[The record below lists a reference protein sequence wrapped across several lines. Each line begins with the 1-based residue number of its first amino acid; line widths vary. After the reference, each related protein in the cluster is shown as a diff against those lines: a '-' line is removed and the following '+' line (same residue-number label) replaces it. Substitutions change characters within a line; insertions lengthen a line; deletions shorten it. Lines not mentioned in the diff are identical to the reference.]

1 MQAHLLTILAFSMI
15 IMFMALIMTKR
26 MSVLTALIIVPIIF
40 ALLGG
45 FGSEM
50 GAMMLDGVKK
60 MAPVAAML
68 TFAILFFGIMIDVG
82 LFDPVVKLVLRIV
95 HGDPVRIVM
104 GTAALALFISLD
116 GDGATTYLITTAAML
131 PLYTRLGMSRLVL
144 ACVIMMAGGV
154 MNILPWG
161 GPTAR
166 AAAIPTRSERT

>member
-1 MQAHLLTILAFSMI
+1 M
-15 IMFMALIMTKR
+15 
-26 MSVLTALIIVPIIF
+26 
-40 ALLGG
+40 
-45 FGSEM
+45 
-50 GAMMLDGVKK
+50 
-60 MAPVAAML
+60 
-68 TFAILFFGIMIDVG
+68 
-82 LFDPVVKLVLRIV
+82 VKLVLRIV